1 MIELVAKDTKSHR
14 RWRRKLVPGHPVV
27 IGRTTERWA
36 VDWDS
41 QISSRHA
48 ELLWNGV
55 ELQVTKKVAAS
66 NPIFFEGRRREAF
79 VLPVGKHFVI
89 GHTDFL
95 LVDVEVTMAGNDQ
108 APRTEIT
115 LEHQNVRAASFQ
127 STGDRIRSLS
137 ELATQITAAASD
149 EELAAKTLDVILQGI
164 PHANCAALIHRDEIV
179 GEEQGEEQAASKSN
193 SLHFDKLD
201 TRLAPEVEFRPSY
214 RLIHQSLDLG
224 QCVIHV
230 WNRQDDDHFTQ
241 DINSDWAFCIPVLD
255 QQKSNKAIYVS
266 GTHPSASQT
275 LSEVQTLQ
283 DDLKFAELATAT
295 FGNLSNS
302 RRLMQRQAAL
312 QQFFSPSVQEFLQ
325 HGEAN
330 QLLAPREVDI
340 TVLFCDLRGF
350 SRASEK
356 HSDDLMHVL
365 HKVSRAL
372 SVMTNAILHHG
383 GVIGDFHG
391 DAAMGF
397 WGWPIAQ
404 EGAELA
410 ACKAAI
416 EILRH
421 FPEETKQGGPTGLGF
436 QVGIGIASGRA
447 VAGKIGSED
456 QVKVTAFGPPVN
468 IASRLESMT
477 KTMQMPILT
486 DQATALKVM
495 PLPSG
500 YPAHLSPIAT
510 VLPYGMAEPVTVH
523 SLQGKL
529 PTPLEQEHESIYQQ
543 GLTHFQNGQFALATE
558 QLQTLPEDYPAGKFL
573 EKKIVQY
580 QAETPDNWAGVIR
593 FDRK

>member
-14 RWRRKLVPGHPVV
+14 RWRRKLVPGHPLV

-48 ELLWNGV
+48 ELRWNGT
-55 ELQVTKKVAAS
+55 EMLVTKNVDAS
-66 NPIFFEGRRREAF
+66 NPIFFEGHQRDAF

-95 LVDVEVTMAGNDQ
+95 LVNIEVTMAGD
-108 APRTEIT
+108 AAVPRTEIT
-115 LEHQNVRAASFQ
+115 LDHKKLRAATFQ
-127 STGDRIRSLS
+127 SSGDRIRVLS
-137 ELATQITAAASD
+137 ELATQITAATSD
-149 EELAAKTLDVILQGI
+149 EELASKTLEVILQGI
-164 PHANCAALIHRDEIV
+164 PHANTAALIQREELEDEA
-179 GEEQGEEQAASKSN
+179 QSTHSPS
-193 SLHFDKLD
+193 SLQFEKLD
-201 TRLAPEVEFRPSY
+201 TRLAPEVEFRPSH
-214 RLIHQSLDLG
+214 RLIHQALDLE

-230 WNRQDDDHFTQ
+230 WNRVEDDHFTQ
-241 DINSDWAFCIPVLD
+241 DINSDWAFCIPVLG
-255 QQKSNKAIYVS
+255 QQKNTAIYVS
-266 GTHPSASQT
+266 GTQPSTSQT

-283 DDLKFAELATAT
+283 DDMKFAELATAT

-350 SRASEK
+350 SQASEK

-365 HKVSRAL
+365 NKVSRAL

-397 WGWPIAQ
+397 WGWPISQ

-416 EILRH
+416 EIQQH
-421 FPEETKQGGPTGLGF
+421 FSKETKLDDQTDLGF
-436 QVGIGIASGRA
+436 QVGIGIASGKA

-468 IASRLESMT
+468 TASRLESMT
-477 KTMQMPILT
+477 KTLQLPILI
-486 DQATALKVM
+486 DQQTASKAM
-495 PLPSG
+495 PFPTG
-500 YPAHLSPIAT
+500 YPANLSPVAT
-510 VLPYGMAEPVTVH
+510 VLPYGMEAPVAIH

-529 PTPLEQEHESIYQQ
+529 LSPLEQKQAPVYQQ
-543 GLTHFQNGQFALATE
+543 ALGYFESAQFSLATE
-558 QLQTLPEDYPAGKFL
+558 QLQALPEDYPARHFL
-573 EKKIVQY
+573 EQQVAKY
-580 QAETPDNWAGVIR
+580 QKETPDNWSGVIR
-593 FDRK
+593 LDRK